1 VAFHLPFKEGRR
13 RLAIGAGKAPADAL
27 VFAAWDG
34 SPRSPNALSKEWKA
48 AMTEAEMKVSLHALR
63 HTHASSLIAAGV
75 DVLTISRRLGHA
87 SPSITLDVYGHLFKN
102 IDDRAAQVI
111 EALFGKVR
119 GSQ

>member
-1 VAFHLPFKEGRR
+1 
-13 RLAIGAGKAPADAL
+13 LAISFLGFRFSVFGFLFSVFDFWIL
-27 VFAAWDG
+27 VFGFRFSACLVLFAICLF
-34 SPRSPNALSKEWKA
+34 AVC
-48 AMTEAEMKVSLHALR
+48 VSLHALR

-102 IDDRAAQVI
+102 VDDRAAQVI

-119 GSQ
+119 GSE